1 MPQLSARAGDTVA
14 ISLSG
19 LCLAHCL
26 ALPLAA
32 AALPVLG
39 LWAEAEWVH
48 RAFVAVA
55 APVSLWTL
63 GRPGHGSAVRPG
75 LLLLALAGLGLLIAG
90 AAGFPDHEA
99 ETPLTV
105 AGGLVLASAHLL
117 NLTRSRVRGVPGG
130 VGAGRETGLRRRS

>member
-1 MPQLSARAGDTVA
+1 MPQLSARAGDAVA

-26 ALPLAA
+26 ALPVAA

-48 RAFVAVA
+48 WAFVAIA

-63 GRPGHGSAVRPG
+63 ARPAHGGAVRPG
-75 LLLLALAGLGLLIAG
+75 LLSLALAGLALLVAG
-90 AAGFPDHEA
+90 AAGFPDHDA

-105 AGGLVLASAHLL
+105 AGGLTLALAHIL
-117 NLTRSRVRGVPGG
+117 NLAGG
-130 VGAGRETGLRRRS
+130 GRPARAG

>member
-1 MPQLSARAGDTVA
+1 MPQLSARAGDAVA

-39 LWAEAEWVH
+39 LWAEAAWVH
-48 RAFVAVA
+48 WAFVAVA
-55 APVSLWTL
+55 VPASLWTL
-63 GRPGHGSAVRPG
+63 ARPGHGGAARPG
-75 LLLLALAGLGLLIAG
+75 RLLLAFVGLGLLTAG
-90 AAGFPDHEA
+90 AAGFPGHEA

-105 AGGLVLASAHLL
+105 AGGLVLASAHVL
-117 NLTRSRVRGVPGG
+117 NLVRGRP
-130 VGAGRETGLRRRS
+130 

>member
-1 MPQLSARAGDTVA
+1 MGRSSQETEMPLLSARAGDAVA

-48 RAFVAVA
+48 WAFVAVA

-105 AGGLVLASAHLL
+105 AGGMVLASAHLL
-117 NLTRSRVRGVPGG
+117 NLWRPARGAR
-130 VGAGRETGLRRRS
+130 AG